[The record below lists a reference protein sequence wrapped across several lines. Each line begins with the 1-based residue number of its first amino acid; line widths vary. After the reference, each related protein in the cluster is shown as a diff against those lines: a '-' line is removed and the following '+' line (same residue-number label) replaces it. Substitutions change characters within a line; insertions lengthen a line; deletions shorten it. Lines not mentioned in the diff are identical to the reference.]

1 MTSGKCVIRSVC
13 SAAISMSTVLPCS
26 IIVKISGIWFTFVS
40 LVCSAVHVGDER
52 VSVRH
57 PGGRGKC

>member
-1 MTSGKCVIRSVC
+1 MIRSVC

-40 LVCSAVHVGDER
+40 LVCSAVGDER

-57 PGGRGKC
+57 PGGEVLIFAICSVG